1 MLPFHSVVLI
11 STKMPVEVHSTYT
24 DAISLLLAS
33 GSCNCWHHQK
43 AYLLRAGADEASQG
57 GARGRGHGET
67 QDGLRPGH
75 V

>member
-11 STKMPVEVHSTYT
+11 SKKQNAGRTYT